1 MHIFQLKQQQMTPNY
16 KCQSKK
22 KTFMHLTYKW
32 LKQIRSPGAKAGCNL
47 LEEKLVVNFELG
59 NPPEYLLTP
68 CRSTDPLIPAAK
80 IVLPIYC

>member
-1 MHIFQLKQQQMTPNY
+1 
-16 KCQSKK
+16 
-22 KTFMHLTYKW
+22 MHLTYKW

-47 LEEKLVVNFELG
+47 LEEKLVVNFELS